1 MNRRATAAA
10 VLAAVFFAGATVT
23 LGVLRIMDNRSEG
36 YVGEDSRS
44 LRPDQRPEL
53 ARRPGG
59 LRGPAE
65 FDQLARIQVTD
76 RMARS
81 LQLSDGQREQIDA
94 AMERSRVAAQQVMEG
109 VLPRLRSQMD
119 SLQIE
124 IDGILTEDQRAAFRE
139 FQRQDRERFRRWTS
153 RRGRPGGRR

>member
-10 VLAAVFFAGATVT
+10 LLAAVFFAGATVT
-23 LGVLRIMDNRSEG
+23 LGVLRIVDNRPET
-36 YVGEDSRS
+36 YAGEDTRSRDS
-44 LRPDQRPEL
+44 DRRPEL
-53 ARRPGG
+53 ARRPGS

-81 LQLSDGQREQIDA
+81 LRLSDEQREQIDA

-119 SLQIE
+119 SLQNE

-139 FQRQDRERFRRWTS
+139 FQQQDRERFRRWTS
-153 RRGRPGGRR
+153 RRGRPGSRR

>member
-10 VLAAVFFAGATVT
+10 LLAAVFFAGATVT
-23 LGVLRIMDNRSEG
+23 LGVLRIMENRSEG
-36 YVGEDSRS
+36 YAREDTRSRES
-44 LRPDQRPEL
+44 DQRPEL

-59 LRGPAE
+59 LRGPTE
-65 FDQLARIQVTD
+65 FDQLARIQITD

-81 LQLSDGQREQIDA
+81 LRLSDEQREQIDA

-153 RRGRPGGRR
+153 RRGRSGGRR